1 MRYFIEVCSGDRSF
15 EEKLQSKRHIN
26 APINKRYF
34 TMLSKIKKNDIII
47 HYLTIGLTKTKEWK
61 AGFVGESVVDDEMRK
76 DVYRYICEL
85 RDVKAFPH
93 PVKLSSLKKRDEISQ
108 SLKRAIGMSMQSY
121 IFEIVG
127 NDYELIKKLSKED
140 QHIV

>member
-15 EEKLQSKRHIN
+15 EEKLQGNRHIN

-34 TMLSKIKKNDIII
+34 TMLSQIKKNDIII
-47 HYLTIGLTKTKEWK
+47 HYLTISLTKNKERQ
-61 AGFVGESVVDDEMRK
+61 ASFVGESEVNDEMRK
-76 DVYRYICEL
+76 DVFRYICEL

-93 PVKLSSLKKRDEISQ
+93 PVKLSSVKKRDEISH

-121 IFEIVG
+121 IFEIVKK
-127 NDYELIKKLSKED
+127 DYELIKKLSKED
-140 QHIV
+140 QHII